1 MKRISIVYAGRE
13 FSVGLADIERL
24 KTEIQAAHDAGR
36 TRWIT
41 VNHGEGLPQPAEL
54 LIGPGI
60 PIALMPIE
68 GPSDEAAEESAAE
81 SPADTDASAVD
92 PA

>member
-36 TRWIT
+36 TR
-41 VNHGEGLPQPAEL
+41 
-54 LIGPGI
+54 
-60 PIALMPIE
+60 
-68 GPSDEAAEESAAE
+68 
-81 SPADTDASAVD
+81 
-92 PA
+92 